1 MNAMSSEKRSYTLRA
16 RAERQE
22 ETRRRIVAATAALHE
37 EVGPARTTVA
47 EIARRAGVQRLTV
60 YNHFPQE
67 GELLAACQ
75 AHVLEGRPPPDFG
88 AALAVEDPAER
99 AAAVLEVLY
108 ADFRAREPMTAK
120 VVRDRAAL
128 PELDALLAGTLD
140 VQMAQLADAL
150 AGGFGAGREVRALL
164 AVALEFGTWQRLAR
178 EGLDDRAAAR
188 LMADAVAG
196 TASP

>member
-1 MNAMSSEKRSYTLRA
+1 MSNEKRPYRMKA

-22 ETRRRIVAATAALHE
+22 ETRRRIVATTVALHE

-47 EIARRAGVQRLTV
+47 EIARRAGVQRPTV
-60 YNHFPQE
+60 YNHFPEE

-75 AHVLEGRPPPDFG
+75 AHVLAVQPPPDFTE
-88 AALAVEDPAER
+88 ALALGDPRAR
-99 AAAVLEVLY
+99 VAAALEVLY
-108 ADFRAREPMTAK
+108 RDFRAREPMTAK

-140 VQMAQLADAL
+140 VQMAQLGEAL
-150 AGGFGAGREVRALL
+150 AAGFGGSRPVRALL
-164 AVALEFGTWQRLAR
+164 AVALDFGTWQRLAGA
-178 EGLDDRAAAR
+178 GLDDRAAAG
-188 LMADAVAG
+188 LMAAAVER

>member
-1 MNAMSSEKRSYTLRA
+1 MQA

-22 ETRRRIVAATAALHE
+22 ETRRRIVAATVALHE

-47 EIARRAGVQRLTV
+47 EVARRAGVQRLTV

-75 AHVLEGRPPPDFG
+75 AHVLGDRPPPDFS
-88 AALAVEDPAER
+88 AALSVEDPR
-99 AAAVLEVLY
+99 ARVAAVLGVLY
-108 ADFRAREPMTAK
+108 ADYREREPMTAK
-120 VVRDRAAL
+120 VVRDRALL

-140 VQMAQLADAL
+140 VQMAQLGDAL
-150 AGGFGAGREVRALL
+150 ARGFGLSGARGRSMRALL
-164 AVALEFGTWQRLAR
+164 AVALDFGTWQRLAGA
-178 EGLDDRAAAR
+178 GLDDRAAAG
-188 LMADAVAG
+188 LMAGAVAG

>member
-1 MNAMSSEKRSYTLRA
+1 MSSEKRPYRMKA

-22 ETRRRIVAATAALHE
+22 ETRRRIVAATVALHE

-67 GELLAACQ
+67 RELLAACQ
-75 AHVLEGRPPPDFG
+75 AHLLAGQPPPDFS
-88 AALAVEDPAER
+88 AALGLADPRER
-99 AAAVLEVLY
+99 VAAALEVLY
-108 ADFRAREPMTAK
+108 ADFRARAPMTAN

-140 VQMAQLADAL
+140 VAMAAL
-150 AGGFGAGREVRALL
+150 AEALAAGFGGGQPTRALL
-164 AVALEFGTWQRLAR
+164 AVALEFTTWQRLDGA
-178 EGLDDRAAAR
+178 GLDDRAAAG
-188 LMADAVAG
+188 LMAGAVAG

>member
-1 MNAMSSEKRSYTLRA
+1 MSSEKRPYRMQA
-16 RAERQE
+16 RAARQE
-22 ETRRRIVAATAALHE
+22 ETRRRIVAATVALHE

-60 YNHFPQE
+60 YNHFPEE

-75 AHVLEGRPPPDFG
+75 AHVLAGQPPPDFS
-88 AALAVEDPAER
+88 AALALEDPRER
-99 AAAVLEVLY
+99 VAAALEVLY

-140 VQMAQLADAL
+140 VQMAQLGEAL
-150 AGGFGAGREVRALL
+150 AAGFGGAQPTRALL
-164 AVALEFGTWQRLAR
+164 AVALDFGTWQRLAGA
-178 EGLDDRAAAR
+178 GLDDRASAR
-188 LMADAVAG
+188 LMAGAVAG